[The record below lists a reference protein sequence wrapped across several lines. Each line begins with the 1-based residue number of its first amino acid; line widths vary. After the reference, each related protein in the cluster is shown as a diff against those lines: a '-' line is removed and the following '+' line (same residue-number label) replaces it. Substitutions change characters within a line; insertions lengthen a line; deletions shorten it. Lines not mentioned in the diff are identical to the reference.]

1 VNLFVYGSLRAG
13 RKYHHFL
20 EGAPLVAEQAW
31 TRGLL
36 YDTGW
41 GYPAMIP
48 GRGIVHGEI
57 YRVDRERLKRIDH
70 LEDFHGPGDPRNTY
84 ERVVRTVWTPVGTV
98 SCFLYLY
105 VDSNR
110 LRVRGRRIRSG
121 VWSE

>member
-20 EGAPLVAEQAW
+20 EGAPLVADRAW

-36 YDTGW
+36 YDTGL

-48 GRGIVHGEI
+48 GRGIVRGEVF
-57 YRVDRERLKRIDH
+57 RVDRDRLKRIDR
-70 LEDFHGPGDPRNTY
+70 LEDFYGPGDPRNTY
-84 ERVVRTVWTPVGTV
+84 ERVVRTVFTPLGPL

-105 VDSNR
+105 VDKDR
-110 LRVRGRRIRSG
+110 LRAHGRRIRNG
-121 VWSE
+121 VWNE